1 MSHNPDHRSTSNH
14 SHDLHVMPDVVGW
27 KIISANHPKP
37 LAITR
42 TRDEA
47 IALAMR
53 MEYEDPDS
61 GDVLVHAI
69 DGSIRERRRVTR
81 ADLFPQREGA

>member
-1 MSHNPDHRSTSNH
+1 MAAWPAHD
-14 SHDLHVMPDVVGW
+14 HDLHVIPDVVGW
-27 KIISANHPKP
+27 KIATTDGAAP

-47 IALAMR
+47 VALAMR

-61 GDVLVHAI
+61 GDVLIHAV
-69 DGSIRERRRVTR
+69 DGSIRERHHVTR
-81 ADLFPQREGA
+81 ADLFRRWG